1 MYLTTI
7 WDFHSVWYRDDL
19 VHLRAK
25 SAIVWLDLIKMYIW
39 LHNIL
44 NIILCFGFSNRV
56 KFLKCDA
63 NMKFDKNLSSSE
75 DKETKRALI
84 RLYYCYLESYS
95 WDAFSEEY
103 FEQYKK
109 HYTYTSNTGQLLTL
123 KPNGT
128 VYTKTG
134 GDNFVNLS
142 CGFPFNPKFGNTSRI
157 PISEC
162 LWTRTIQFE
171 SGKNF
176 SEKFFCKVS
185 MTM

>member
-1 MYLTTI
+1 MQI
-7 WDFHSVWYRDDL
+7 WN
-19 VHLRAK
+19 
-25 SAIVWLDLIKMYIW
+25 LI
-39 LHNIL
+39 
-44 NIILCFGFSNRV
+44 
-56 KFLKCDA
+56 
-63 NMKFDKNLSSSE
+63 KNLSSSE

-84 RLYYCYLESYS
+84 RLYWYLESYS

-109 HYTYTSNTGQLLTL
+109 HYTSNTGQLLTL

-134 GDNFVNLS
+134 GDDFVNLS

-185 MTM
+185 MSMSLYFWCYEFDWYELVNDELLNNFFFLI

>member
-1 MYLTTI
+1 MLAPEFSKWRMLILKTCSGATN
-7 WDFHSVWYRDDL
+7 HVGKN
-19 VHLRAK
+19 VRASK
-25 SAIVWLDLIKMYIW
+25 
-39 LHNIL
+39 
-44 NIILCFGFSNRV
+44 
-56 KFLKCDA
+56 
-63 NMKFDKNLSSSE
+63 KNLSSSE

-84 RLYYCYLESYS
+84 RLYWYLESYS

-109 HYTYTSNTGQLLTL
+109 HYTSNTGQLLTL

-185 MTM
+185 MSM

>member
-1 MYLTTI
+1 MFKILFKYTT
-7 WDFHSVWYRDDL
+7 YR
-19 VHLRAK
+19 
-25 SAIVWLDLIKMYIW
+25 
-39 LHNIL
+39 
-44 NIILCFGFSNRV
+44 
-56 KFLKCDA
+56 FLFA
-63 NMKFDKNLSSSE
+63 FNQTHSSE

-84 RLYYCYLESYS
+84 RLYWYLESYS

-185 MTM
+185 MSMSLYFWCYEFDWYELVNDELLNNFFFLI

>member
-1 MYLTTI
+1 MTFFFAPKASLNYTFLG
-7 WDFHSVWYRDDL
+7 F
-19 VHLRAK
+19 K
-25 SAIVWLDLIKMYIW
+25 SIGKM
-39 LHNIL
+39 N
-44 NIILCFGFSNRV
+44 
-56 KFLKCDA
+56 
-63 NMKFDKNLSSSE
+63 FDK
-75 DKETKRALI
+75 
-84 RLYYCYLESYS
+84 
-95 WDAFSEEY
+95 
-103 FEQYKK
+103 KK
-109 HYTYTSNTGQLLTL
+109 HYISNTGQLLTL

-185 MTM
+185 VCSKYFFLTVKSFRLKVFWH